1 MLKNVFGILYYKG
14 YFSIKRLIMFEMYYI
29 LKNVV
34 LFMYLKV
41 LN

>member
-14 YFSIKRLIMFEMYYI
+14 YFRIKRLIMFEMYYI
-29 LKNVV
+29 LINVV